1 MSRITDVAIF
11 EEQIKNKACTIC
23 YARAGDRGVCKKC
36 IKSRHKT
43 GWRLHNNYRET
54 SHETPLP

>member
-1 MSRITDVAIF
+1 MNVVKIF
-11 EEQIKNKACTIC
+11 EQQIKDKACTIC

-43 GWRLHNNYRET
+43 GWRLHRNYQ
-54 SHETPLP
+54 HEVRNEPR